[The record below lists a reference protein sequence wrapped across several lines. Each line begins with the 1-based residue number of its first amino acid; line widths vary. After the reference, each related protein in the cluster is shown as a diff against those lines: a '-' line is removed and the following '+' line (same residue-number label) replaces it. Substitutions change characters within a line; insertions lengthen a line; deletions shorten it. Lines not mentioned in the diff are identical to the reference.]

1 MVLPFTRNTPG
12 RRKCYDSTR
21 KTRPGINSVE
31 VKEVFIMGTHPKTI
45 ERTQILSGWK
55 NIAAH
60 LGMGVR
66 TIQRYE
72 RTLGLPIRRPAGR
85 SRGAVVATKSELDA
99 WVAAS
104 PIRQVF
110 QLSKLTLD
118 SHHADMA
125 RIRAKVEEMCALRD
139 QMTELRS
146 ELRISMKSLR
156 QTIDGLTGEL
166 RAGRWDSPFAAIL
179 EDNKRNRELW
189 NWLAADLLG
198 GGRSLTNDNS

>member
-1 MVLPFTRNTPG
+1 
-12 RRKCYDSTR
+12 
-21 KTRPGINSVE
+21 
-31 VKEVFIMGTHPKTI
+31 MGTHPKTI
-45 ERTQILSGWK
+45 EAAQILSGWK

-66 TIQRYE
+66 TVQRYE

-104 PIRQVF
+104 SIREVF
-110 QLSKLTLD
+110 QLSKMTLD

-125 RIRAKVEEMCALRD
+125 RIKVKIEEMCALRD
-139 QMTELRS
+139 QMGALRGELQV
-146 ELRISMKSLR
+146 SMNVLR
-156 QTIDGLTGEL
+156 QTINGLTGEL

-179 EDNKRNRELW
+179 EDNERSRELW
-189 NWLAADLLG
+189 NWLATDLRG
-198 GGRSLTNDNS
+198 GETD